1 MRAIVIEKFGGPDSL
16 VYKDLPEPEPLTG
29 QVVIEVKAFGINHAE
44 MHMRRGEWAEAAK
57 VSGTECVGL
66 VKAAPRRR
74 VPIRCQGCGADGRP
88 RTHHQRQLRRIHPGT
103 GIERCAHRVRSALG
117 RACCDPR
124 DIFDLLNV
132 PLLAFG
138 DRSPSPTSSTLC

>member
-66 VKAAPRRR
+66 VKPPPAASSHSVPR
-74 VPIRCQGCGADGRP
+74 
-88 RTHHQRQLRRIHPGT
+88 LRRGWAASDAPSTAATPNTPG
-103 GIERCAHRVRSALG
+103 HRYRTLRSSSPICPGPSFLRSRRHMRPPG
-117 RACCDPR
+117 RAS
-124 DIFDLLNV
+124 I
-132 PLLAFG
+132 
-138 DRSPSPTSSTLC
+138 